1 MMLIDLKNHVLNVH
15 SSGHLAF
22 FFSMAAVSGR
32 KQFKPVMTIPHI
44 GSRQGINP
52 RRFNSELAN
61 MGFKVYQVSDV

>member
-1 MMLIDLKNHVLNVH
+1 MLIDFKNHMLNVQ

-22 FFSMAAVSGR
+22 SFSMAAVSG
-32 KQFKPVMTIPHI
+32 QMLFKPVMTIPHT

-61 MGFKVYQVSDV
+61 MGFKVYEVSDV